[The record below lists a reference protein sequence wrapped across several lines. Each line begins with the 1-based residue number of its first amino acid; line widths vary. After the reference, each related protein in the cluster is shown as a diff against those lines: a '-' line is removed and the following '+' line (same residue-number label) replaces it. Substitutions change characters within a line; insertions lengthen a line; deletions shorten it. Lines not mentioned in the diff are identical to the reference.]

1 MLERLQRRAVRI
13 VMSSD
18 NSDSAL
24 VKLNWE
30 TLDCRRKTYVLKVV
44 EKCLKKQVPQFF
56 MDYFTFNRYIVH
68 RTTRQSNLLHLPKAR
83 IEAAKKSFYY
93 NGCVVFNHF
102 NS

>member
-1 MLERLQRRAVRI
+1 MF
-13 VMSSD
+13 S
-18 NSDSAL
+18 
-24 VKLNWE
+24 KLLRNVSKNE
-30 TLDCRRKTYVLKVV
+30 
-44 EKCLKKQVPQFF
+44 VPQFF
-56 MDYFTFNRYIVH
+56 IDYFTFNRDIVH